1 VVGAL
6 SKYAMALSFI
16 PEDMLMQLQG
26 FHEEVAWNVKLPI
39 LLNMSACHLK
49 LQDWEHAIQCCD
61 QALDHDADN
70 AKALFRRGC
79 AKQSLGQ
86 TEAARKDLES
96 AASRA
101 PNDSAIKKHLQAL
114 CREEKATRKATAH
127 MFRGAFRA
135 PQEAAP
141 SGAQT
146 STQSQGD
153 SMIQRMIAMLRGW
166 MNFFLGFLP
175 SWIPRVF

>member
-1 VVGAL
+1 VR
-6 SKYAMALSFI
+6 SQALSFI

-96 AASRA
+96 AASRY
-101 PNDSAIKKHLQAL
+101 KHHHGLVWCMVCVNAAL
-114 CREEKATRKATAH
+114 CDAILSILWLCYA
-127 MFRGAFRA
+127 M
-135 PQEAAP
+135 
-141 SGAQT
+141 
-146 STQSQGD
+146 QS
-153 SMIQRMIAMLRGW
+153 AK
-166 MNFFLGFLP
+166 
-175 SWIPRVF
+175 